1 MTFLVNKKMHPALA
15 ARIEASVTGSKP
27 VRGRPK
33 PRTVAIVRI
42 AAFIAM
48 ALFLYS
54 VLTISNQRAQV
65 RPTGGPPKAASA
77 AAMSSAPK

>member
-15 ARIEASVTGSKP
+15 ARIEASVTGTKP

-42 AAFIAM
+42 AVFIAM

-54 VLTISNQRAQV
+54 VLTISSRAR
-65 RPTGGPPKAASA
+65 RPNDTSA
-77 AAMSSAPK
+77 APRDTSAARR